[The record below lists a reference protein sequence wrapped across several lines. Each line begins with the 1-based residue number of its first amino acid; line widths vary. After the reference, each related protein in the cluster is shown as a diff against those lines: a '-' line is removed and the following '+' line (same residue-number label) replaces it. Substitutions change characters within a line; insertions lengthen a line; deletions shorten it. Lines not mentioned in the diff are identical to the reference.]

1 MLDINNLK
9 TTNKLLLIIAIPL
22 VFYILKLLS
31 FIFIPLVLALFIA
44 LVFMP
49 LVRWF
54 TKKKVPSIISLITV
68 LLILASSI
76 FVVIKVI
83 QLSGKEV
90 AAGKSE
96 LYQRMDQKLGDH
108 VVPYAEMLGIDTES
122 HNSIIKSIVFD
133 EKVGGLIYDQF
144 GATFGVLRQT
154 VSLILLTLFF
164 LVLLLAGSLNFKDIL
179 QETVFKQHTR
189 TIKTF
194 MTIENNV
201 VKFLKV
207 KFFVSACTGLGFS
220 LVCIIFDISFPLFW
234 GLFAFAINFVQ
245 MVGSIISTVLVS
257 IFTLIEMQFPGT
269 ALFAILLFTGVQVAF
284 GSIIEPIMLGKSFS
298 INIVTVLIMLMFWG
312 FLWGVPGLILAIPI
326 TALVK
331 TILEQFSNTH
341 FLARL
346 MS

>member
-9 TTNKLLLIIAIPL
+9 TTNKLLLIIAVPL

-54 TKKKVPSIISLITV
+54 AKKKVPSVISLFTV

-76 FVVIKVI
+76 FVVIKVV
-83 QLSGKEV
+83 QLSGKEI
-90 AAGKSE
+90 ASGKSE
-96 LYQRMDQKLGDH
+96 LYQKMDQKLGDH
-108 VVPYAEMLGIDTES
+108 IAPYAEMLGIDTES
-122 HNSIIKSIVFD
+122 HNSTIKSIVFD

-164 LVLLLAGSLNFKDIL
+164 LVLLLAGSLNWKDIL
-179 QETVFKQHTR
+179 QETMFKQHTR

-207 KFFVSACTGLGFS
+207 KFFVSACTGIGFS
-220 LVCIIFDISFPLFW
+220 VICIVFDISFPLFW

-245 MVGSIISTVLVS
+245 WWVRSFLQFWPPFLRLSKCN
-257 IFTLIEMQFPGT
+257 FPGRRW
-269 ALFAILLFTGVQVAF
+269 L
-284 GSIIEPIMLGKSFS
+284 P
-298 INIVTVLIMLMFWG
+298 
-312 FLWGVPGLILAIPI
+312 
-326 TALVK
+326 
-331 TILEQFSNTH
+331 
-341 FLARL
+341 
-346 MS
+346 

>member
-1 MLDINNLK
+1 MLDINNIK
-9 TTNKLLLIIAIPL
+9 TTNKLLLIIAVPL

-31 FIFIPLVLALFIA
+31 FIFIPLVLAVFIA
-44 LVFMP
+44 LIFMP
-49 LVRWF
+49 MVRWLS
-54 TKKKVPSIISLITV
+54 KKKVPKAISLTIV

-76 FVVIKVI
+76 FATVKVI
-83 QLSGKEV
+83 QLSGKEI
-90 AAGKSE
+90 AAGKTE
-96 LYQRMDQKLGDH
+96 LYNKMDKKLGDH
-108 VVPYAEMLGIDTES
+108 ILPYAEMFGISTDTHES
-122 HNSIIKSIVFD
+122 TMKSILLD
-133 EKVGGLIYDQF
+133 ERIGGLIYDNF
-144 GATFGVLRQT
+144 GATFSLVRQT
-154 VSLILLTLFF
+154 VSLVLLTLFF

-179 QETVFKQHTR
+179 QETMFKQHTR

-207 KFFVSACTGLGFS
+207 KFFVSACTGIGFS
-220 LVCIIFDISFPLFW
+220 LVCIFFDISFPLFW

-245 MVGSIISTVLVS
+245 MVGSVISTVAAS

-269 ALFAILLFTGVQVAF
+269 ALFAIILFTAVQVIF

-326 TALVK
+326 TALLK
-331 TILEQFSNTH
+331 TILEQFSNTQM
-341 FLARL
+341 LARL